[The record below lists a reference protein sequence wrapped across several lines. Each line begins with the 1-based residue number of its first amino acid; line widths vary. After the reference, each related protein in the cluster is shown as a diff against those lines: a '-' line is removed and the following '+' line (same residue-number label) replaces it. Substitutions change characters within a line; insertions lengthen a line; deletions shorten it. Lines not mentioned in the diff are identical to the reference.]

1 MPPFKF
7 SDAFKKDISDVNLT
21 NNGHSLMVSLDGVN
35 DHDLTISEGG
45 LEGEYKLSMIHFH
58 FGEGNNSGSEHT
70 IDNIQSPAEVS
81 ERYL

>member
-1 MPPFKF
+1 
-7 SDAFKKDISDVNLT
+7 
-21 NNGHSLMVSLDGVN
+21 MVSLDGVN

-81 ERYL
+81 ERWDKSKGLTIKV